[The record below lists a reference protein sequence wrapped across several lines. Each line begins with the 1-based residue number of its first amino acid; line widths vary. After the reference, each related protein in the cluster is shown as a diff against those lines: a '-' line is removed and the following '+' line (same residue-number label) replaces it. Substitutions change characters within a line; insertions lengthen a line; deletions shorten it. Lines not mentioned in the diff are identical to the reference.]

1 MFSILTHVY
10 MKPVRDTKSEP
21 GLPVFILER
30 SRILFTTNGKRQ
42 TNCGQMQVQKF
53 LKIGYEK
60 IKPVQNNSYG

>member
-30 SRILFTTNGKRQ
+30 SRNLLMTNGKR
-42 TNCGQMQVQKF
+42 QMQVQKF